1 MTAPARDRQGQ
12 RVGYIG
18 SPKIFAVSEERGER
32 ERKKERK
39 KERERER
46 ERERQAQARG
56 AVKHNAALSSVHK
69 FLCSRGMKSTNH

>member
-39 KERERER
+39 RER